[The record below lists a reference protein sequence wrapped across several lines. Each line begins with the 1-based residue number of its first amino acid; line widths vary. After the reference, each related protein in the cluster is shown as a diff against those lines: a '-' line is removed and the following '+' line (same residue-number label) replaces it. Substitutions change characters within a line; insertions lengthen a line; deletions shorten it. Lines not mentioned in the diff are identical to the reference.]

1 MAEMLQKA
9 GSLVKAANIVE
20 KGSSSEAPSSVMV
33 AVRCRPMNK
42 RELDQKEAKIIT
54 MKEDGYAAIQPPEE
68 GAAPREF
75 SFDYTYDDDSI
86 QQTVYDN
93 LGAPLLNKAF
103 EGWNGTIFAYGQT
116 GAGKSFSM
124 AGSPEHPGIIRKM
137 NEEMF
142 GRIADSNAANPELKF
157 LVTCSYLEI
166 YNEVLYDLLDPSGK
180 SGTAKRKADSNIDI
194 KEHPVLGVYV
204 QGLQEIAV
212 DSHAKIQ
219 ALMDQGQEMRAVA
232 STNMNATS
240 SRSHSIFIIK
250 MTQKIVIAGQQK
262 DTRATIN
269 LVDLAGS
276 ERVSKTGAT
285 GDKLK
290 EGANINKSLS
300 ALGNVINALAEQSKK
315 SKKVFIPYAAQ
326 FGAIL
331 AQFWRNS
338 AQFSDAPSIHSG
350 TATRS

>member
-116 GAGKSFSM
+116 GTGKTFTM
-124 AGSPEHPGIIRKM
+124 EGVNHDEQLKGIIPRAFSQIFDM
-137 NEEMF
+137 INTS
-142 GRIADSNAANPELKF
+142 ADPNVEF
-157 LVTCSYLEI
+157 LVRASYLEI
-166 YNEVLYDLLDPSGK
+166 YNEEIRDLLSKNTSNKLELKENP
-180 SGTAKRKADSNIDI
+180 DS
-194 KEHPVLGVYV
+194 GVYV
-204 QGLQEIAV
+204 RDLTSYVVKSTRECDKLRDFG
-212 DSHAKIQ
+212 AKNRHVG
-219 ALMDQGQEMRAVA
+219 ATA
-232 STNMNATS
+232 MNQDS
-240 SRSHSIFIIK
+240 SRSHSIYTI
-250 MTQKIVIAGQQK
+250 TVESCEV
-262 DTRATIN
+262 RASSPVPMP
-269 LVDLAGS
+269 LPAP
-276 ERVSKTGAT
+276 AP
-285 GDKLK
+285 
-290 EGANINKSLS
+290 SLS
-300 ALGNVINALAEQSKK
+300 
-315 SKKVFIPYAAQ
+315 KVPASICA
-326 FGAIL
+326 GH
-331 AQFWRNS
+331 R
-338 AQFSDAPSIHSG
+338 DPSRE
-350 TATRS
+350 TRLVRPVS

>member
-1 MAEMLQKA
+1 
-9 GSLVKAANIVE
+9 
-20 KGSSSEAPSSVMV
+20 
-33 AVRCRPMNK
+33 
-42 RELDQKEAKIIT
+42 
-54 MKEDGYAAIQPPEE
+54 
-68 GAAPREF
+68 
-75 SFDYTYDDDSI
+75 
-86 QQTVYDN
+86 
-93 LGAPLLNKAF
+93 
-103 EGWNGTIFAYGQT
+103 
-116 GAGKSFSM
+116 
-124 AGSPEHPGIIRKM
+124 M

-276 ERVSKTGAT
+276 SASRRRARRAT
-285 GDKLK
+285 
-290 EGANINKSLS
+290 S
-300 ALGNVINALAEQSKK
+300 
-315 SKKVFIPYAAQ
+315 
-326 FGAIL
+326 
-331 AQFWRNS
+331 
-338 AQFSDAPSIHSG
+338 
-350 TATRS
+350 